1 MAAPAKLDQPVT
13 RRWRPP
19 IRCAITQVSSFPT
32 FNQPQSVHVSEVIPI
47 LTWQSSTSYMF
58 LVYWSRR
65 KRGLAQTAGLAM
77 ASPLGPPNQMR
88 ACTRGRV
95 FLHSHGA
102 AGSARRQSS
111 AVHRFASSTE
121 QWSHRF
127 RSRAEQAFETFT
139 AHWFWYQKELV
150 CRISTASCSGAQ
162 FGMMSHVDRSA
173 SWEGSTQRIRGVSH
187 MVPACASRGLFGMA
201 VEKVSR
207 SSIGTTSSCQS
218 IPGGAGP
225 EHNRSRCG
233 RFGSRCYKARQTF
246 E

>member
-1 MAAPAKLDQPVT
+1 MVLLRPQGLPWHRLWGHQT
-13 RRWRPP
+13 RCVR
-19 IRCAITQVSSFPT
+19 
-32 FNQPQSVHVSEVIPI
+32 
-47 LTWQSSTSYMF
+47 L
-58 LVYWSRR
+58 
-65 KRGLAQTAGLAM
+65 
-77 ASPLGPPNQMR
+77 
-88 ACTRGRV
+88 ACTMGRV

-111 AVHRFASSTE
+111 AVHRFASSSE

-187 MVPACASRGLFGMA
+187 MFPALASRGQFGMT
-201 VEKVSR
+201 VEKASR
-207 SSIGTTSSCQS
+207 SSIGTTSSCKN
-218 IPGGAGP
+218 IPGVAGP
-225 EHNRSRCG
+225 EHNRSRRG